1 MPYSKVLVPV
11 GGNNAVERGLKALAH
26 AIPLCSAEILLL
38 NLMEPLAGTVGGEA
52 REELMKEERKAAE
65 EQLRPLINTVA
76 ERGKTCRIIVESG
89 TVADTIIR
97 AAHEQNADIIVMYT
111 DGRDDVSSLL
121 IGSITER
128 VLRNTDLPLL
138 AVRR

>member
-11 GGNNAVERGLKALAH
+11 GGENILERGQKALSH
-26 AIPLCSAEILLL
+26 AIPLCAGEIILL
-38 NLMEPLAGTVGGEA
+38 NVPDPLPGTVGGEA
-52 REELMKEERKAAE
+52 REAMLREEHASAEKAL
-65 EQLRPLINTVA
+65 QPLLDTVA
-76 ERGKTCRIIVESG
+76 AAGKPCRVIVENG
-89 TVADTIIR
+89 TVADTIVRI
-97 AAHEQNADIIVMYT
+97 AHEQESDIIVMFT

-128 VLRNTDLPLL
+128 VLRNTDTPLL

>member
-11 GGNNAVERGLKALAH
+11 GGENILERGQKALSH
-26 AIPLCSAEILLL
+26 AIPLCAGEIILLYVL
-38 NLMEPLAGTVGGEA
+38 DPLPGTVGGEA
-52 REELMKEERKAAE
+52 REAMLREEHSSAEKAL
-65 EQLRPLINTVA
+65 QPLLDTVA
-76 ERGKTCRIIVESG
+76 AAGKPCRVIVENG
-89 TVADTIIR
+89 TVADTIVRI
-97 AAHEQNADIIVMYT
+97 AHEQESDIIVMFT

-128 VLRNTDLPLL
+128 VLRNTDTPLL